1 MRLRECCRGGP
12 VGLPCEG
19 CPVYRVEVR
28 RRVPLVPLVLRPQGE
43 RVREIAED
51 LGLKSQAVS
60 CLINRQKSRK
70 SGGVM

>member
-28 RRVPLVPLVLRPQGE
+28 RRVPQVPLVLR
-43 RVREIAED
+43 
-51 LGLKSQAVS
+51 S